1 MYEPP
6 SITGRQPTQQHF
18 NLPSTIHKHQ
28 KPIQSNNITPYIFR
42 SGFAQWFYIKYEILQ
57 LSTRS
62 LWRRMRQGFLRTMEE
77 LSIGE
82 SKSRCA
88 ALANGGADIE
98 WRAKM
103 TFPGRVCKQD
113 VSWSGL
119 RPRPLKCLQ
128 RVVMLQ
134 VRAPLKP
141 IQYSYWVTLGFIG
154 ILSRA
159 CATYF
164 LQHRRHYLVFNLRK
178 NLGFRIRQYRTNA
191 KMSKM
196 LLNFENRKPYQS
208 TPLFSILI
216 LGAFVWIV
224 SPAS

>member
-18 NLPSTIHKHQ
+18 NLSSTIHKHQ

-57 LSTRS
+57 LMEKNEARVPAYNGRAFD
-62 LWRRMRQGFLRTMEE
+62 WREQIPVRG
-77 LSIGE
+77 
-82 SKSRCA
+82 A

-119 RPRPLKCLQ
+119 RPRSLKCLQ

-134 VRAPLKP
+134 GRAPLKP

-164 LQHRRHYLVFNLRK
+164 L
-178 NLGFRIRQYRTNA
+178 
-191 KMSKM
+191 
-196 LLNFENRKPYQS
+196 
-208 TPLFSILI
+208 
-216 LGAFVWIV
+216 
-224 SPAS
+224 

>member
-28 KPIQSNNITPYIFR
+28 KPIQSNNISPYIFR

-62 LWRRMRQGFLRTMEE
+62 LWRRMSQGFLRRTMEE

-128 RVVMLQ
+128 RVVMLRG
-134 VRAPLKP
+134 RAPLKP
-141 IQYSYWVTLGFIG
+141 IQYVLLLSHTRVYWYTFKSL
-154 ILSRA
+154 
-159 CATYF
+159 
-164 LQHRRHYLVFNLRK
+164 RH
-178 NLGFRIRQYRTNA
+178 
-191 KMSKM
+191 
-196 LLNFENRKPYQS
+196 
-208 TPLFSILI
+208 LFPSI
-216 LGAFVWIV
+216 
-224 SPAS
+224 P

>member
-1 MYEPP
+1 MSKGNSYHMYEPP

-57 LSTRS
+57 LSTRG

-128 RVVMLQ
+128 RVVMLRG
-134 VRAPLKP
+134 RAPLKP
-141 IQYSYWVTLGFIG
+141 IQYCY
-154 ILSRA
+154 
-159 CATYF
+159 
-164 LQHRRHYLVFNLRK
+164 
-178 NLGFRIRQYRTNA
+178 
-191 KMSKM
+191 
-196 LLNFENRKPYQS
+196 
-208 TPLFSILI
+208 
-216 LGAFVWIV
+216 
-224 SPAS
+224 